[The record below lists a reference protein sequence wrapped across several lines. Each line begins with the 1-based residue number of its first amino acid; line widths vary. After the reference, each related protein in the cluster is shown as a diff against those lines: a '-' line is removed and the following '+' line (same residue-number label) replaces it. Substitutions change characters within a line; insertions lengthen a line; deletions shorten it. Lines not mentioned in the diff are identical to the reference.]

1 MYVANADVNAAR
13 NILAAGHAVLSV
25 EGGRSKGRPMK
36 QKTSDT
42 VRMLPKS

>member
-36 QKTSDT
+36 QKTCGLREKAT
-42 VRMLPKS
+42 